1 MKKNIKWLTFKTKLS
16 SLCNW
21 PLVLECNLDSMSSIL
36 VSLSHD
42 LLVWLIKSSQV
53 ELYCHSAT
61 CVGPRCYINLLCNWI
76 SLITQKDLAFALQEN
91 WIIKTYSVI
100 GVPFCPFQPHVAH
113 SQACFSTFT
122 PISMG
127 KSNTVLHPRTK
138 RGALGLGGTGWGSGG
153 AYLWLT
159 NWRLTGLGQWNPV
172 CLWVCVSDLAFSIVV
187 LPLGVTVFS
196 FYCERKSKFTNTEE

>member
-76 SLITQKDLAFALQEN
+76 SLITQKDLAFALQ
-91 WIIKTYSVI
+91 KTESSKLYSVI

-127 KSNTVLHPRTK
+127 KSNTVLHHKNEK
-138 RGALGLGGTGWGSGG
+138 RSAGIGWNRWGRRVHICGWLIGGWQASVSEIQCVCGC
-153 AYLWLT
+153 
-159 NWRLTGLGQWNPV
+159 GQWFGLFNW
-172 CLWVCVSDLAFSIVV
+172 CFAFGCHRIFFLLWEKVKVQ
-187 LPLGVTVFS
+187 
-196 FYCERKSKFTNTEE
+196 